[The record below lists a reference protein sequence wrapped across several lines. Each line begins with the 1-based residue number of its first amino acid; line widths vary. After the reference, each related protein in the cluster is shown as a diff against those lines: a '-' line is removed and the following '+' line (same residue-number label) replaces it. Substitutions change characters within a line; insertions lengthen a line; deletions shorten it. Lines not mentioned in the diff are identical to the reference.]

1 MKNLYIV
8 GAGGFGRELYWWL
21 TQSLDHGKAWK
32 VAGFLDDNAEA
43 LKDFDYPVKVVGSV
57 LGYRPKADD
66 LLAIAVSQPKVKKPV
81 VNALVSAGAEFLTYV
96 YPQAHIG
103 GNVKLGRG
111 TIVCPGAIL
120 TCDIVVGEF
129 TTINVNA
136 TIGHDARIG
145 DFCLI
150 SPHCDIT
157 GFVQVGNGVFMGTHA
172 HIIPKIKVGNDVT
185 LGAGTT
191 VISHVDDGATIVGNP
206 GARIK

>member
-1 MKNLYIV
+1 MKKIYIV

-21 TQSLDHGKAWK
+21 AQSPDRGRAWTL
-32 VAGFLDDNAEA
+32 AGFLDDNAGA
-43 LKDFDYPVKVVGSV
+43 LSGFDYPAKVVGPI
-57 LGYRPKADD
+57 LGYCPKPGD
-66 LLAIAVSQPKVKKPV
+66 LLAVAVSQPKAKKPV
-81 VNALVSAGAEFLTYV
+81 VDALLSAGAEFLTYV
-96 YPQAHIG
+96 HPQAHVG

-136 TIGHDARIG
+136 TIGHDARVG

-157 GFVQVGNGVFMGTHA
+157 GFVHVGNGVFMGTHA
-172 HIIPKIKVGNDVT
+172 HIIPKIKVGNNAI

-191 VISHVDDGATIVGNP
+191 VISNVDDGATIVGNP
-206 GARIK
+206 GSRIK

>member
-8 GAGGFGRELYWWL
+8 GAGGFGRELFWWL
-21 TQSLDHGKAWK
+21 SQSADHGKAWRI
-32 VAGFLDDNAEA
+32 AGFLDDNADA
-43 LKDFDYPVKVVGSV
+43 LKGLDYPVGVVGSV
-57 LGYRPKADD
+57 LGYKPKPED
-66 LLAIAVSQPKVKKPV
+66 LLAVAVSQPKVKRPV
-81 VNALVSAGAEFLTYV
+81 VDALVSAGARFLTFV
-96 YPQAHIG
+96 HPRAHLG

-120 TCDIVVGEF
+120 TADIVVGEF

-136 TIGHDARIG
+136 TVGHDVRVG

-157 GFVQVGNGVFMGTHA
+157 GFVRIGNGVFMGTHA
-172 HIIPKIKVGNDVT
+172 HVIPKITVGDDVT

-191 VISHVDDGATIVGNP
+191 VISDVDGGATIVGNP
-206 GARIK
+206 GSRIK